1 MPRIASNSSTRRKGP
16 LNARNWTIA
25 FAVADELRQDQPRQD
40 PPRRGPPRKN
50 DGQRRSLIALGVV
63 VLLFLVGWILAR
75 EIYANDKVED
85 CVLAGRTN
93 CVPIDT
99 QSRYG
104 ARRPKVRRNGMGRRS

>member
-1 MPRIASNSSTRRKGP
+1 MIAS
-16 LNARNWTIA
+16 
-25 FAVADELRQDQPRQD
+25 AVAEDLRQD
-40 PPRRGPPRKN
+40 PPRPGPSRQGPPRKN

-99 QSRYG
+99 QSR
-104 ARRPKVRRNGMGRRS
+104 

>member
-1 MPRIASNSSTRRKGP
+1 
-16 LNARNWTIA
+16 
-25 FAVADELRQDQPRQD
+25 VADELRQDQPRQD

-85 CVLAGRTN
+85 CVLSGRTN
-93 CVPIDT
+93 CMPIDT
-99 QSRYG
+99 QS
-104 ARRPKVRRNGMGRRS
+104 K